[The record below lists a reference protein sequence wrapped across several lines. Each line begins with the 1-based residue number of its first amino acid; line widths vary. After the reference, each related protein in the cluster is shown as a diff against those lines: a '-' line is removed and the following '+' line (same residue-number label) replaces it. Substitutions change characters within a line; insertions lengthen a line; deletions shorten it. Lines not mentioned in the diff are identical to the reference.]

1 MPLKK
6 CSENGK
12 SGWKWG
18 DEGKCYSGSDG
29 KKKAIKQG
37 IAIEGPQKFTEM
49 AKMHEFPLT
58 DGDIEYALECAYA
71 QCNLSFSEGSM
82 MSMALFTI
90 DGWTEEL
97 TEDNFVVPTEY
108 VEADCECEDECD
120 CEDIDAAS
128 LWENIRRKK
137 MREGDNYKPAK
148 KGDKDRPDPEAWK
161 RAQSKELQ
169 KDVYDNP
176 GEAMKRAKELGLDG
190 IHDHP
195 SKKEKGKK
203 VYMPGKTHDL
213 YEKALREEMSKAE
226 AESYA
231 DHAEAD
237 KPGPK
242 DPRRTPAPKK
252 DQKKGSKKNK
262 PDSAK
267 DKSGKIT
274 FSKETTAKLSKKV
287 SEHNAKGK
295 GSKATLG
302 MLKAVYRRGAG
313 AYSSSH
319 APKMSR
325 DGWAMARVNAF
336 LTLLRTGRPSNSA
349 YTQDNDLLPSSHPR
363 SSKAAMT
370 EKQKEALDKDKDGK
384 ITKKDFEMLR
394 KSEGYG
400 LPKDVVE
407 KQLKKEHAGA
417 ARFIYENTKTGEQF
431 MFNRMGNHKK
441 DGKVLRYV
449 GKADWHD
456 GKEPD
461 SKFKPKPTTLKDKS
475 RAEVK
480 PLVKCKSPGETH
492 TSFVKKNQVT
502 APPTVPTKAAEYKG
516 RKVTLN
522 KPFRT
527 PSGPKKFAVYT
538 KNQSGNVVIV
548 RFGDPNMKIKKNIPE
563 RRKSFRARHNCDN
576 PGPKWKARYWSC
588 RAW

>member
-1 MPLKK
+1 
-6 CSENGK
+6 
-12 SGWKWG
+12 
-18 DEGKCYSGSDG
+18 
-29 KKKAIKQG
+29 
-37 IAIEGPQKFTEM
+37 
-49 AKMHEFPLT
+49 
-58 DGDIEYALECAYA
+58 
-71 QCNLSFSEGSM
+71 
-82 MSMALFTI
+82 
-90 DGWTEEL
+90 
-97 TEDNFVVPTEY
+97 
-108 VEADCECEDECD
+108 
-120 CEDIDAAS
+120 
-128 LWENIRRKK
+128 
-137 MREGDNYKPAK
+137 
-148 KGDKDRPDPEAWK
+148 
-161 RAQSKELQ
+161 
-169 KDVYDNP
+169 
-176 GEAMKRAKELGLDG
+176 
-190 IHDHP
+190 
-195 SKKEKGKK
+195 
-203 VYMPGKTHDL
+203 MPGKTHDA

-231 DHAEAD
+231 DHAEALQRG
-237 KPGPK
+237 KPGPN
-242 DPRRTPAPKK
+242 DPRKTPAPKK

-267 DKSGKIT
+267 DDKGKIT
-274 FSKETTAKLSKKV
+274 FSKSTIEKLSKAV
-287 SEHNAKGK
+287 REHNAKGK
-295 GSKATLG
+295 GPKATLG
-302 MLKAVYRRGAG
+302 QLKAVYRRGAG
-313 AYSSSH
+313 AFSTSH

-325 DGWAMARVNAF
+325 DGWAMARVRAY
-336 LTLLRTGRPSNSA
+336 LYLLRNGRPSNPN
-349 YTQDNDLLPSSHPR
+349 YKQDNDLLPSSHPR

-407 KQLKKEHAGA
+407 KELKKEHAGA

-441 DGKVLRYV
+441 DGRVLRYV

-480 PLVKCKSPGETH
+480 PIVKCKSPGETH

-538 KNQSGNVVIV
+538 KNESGNVVIV